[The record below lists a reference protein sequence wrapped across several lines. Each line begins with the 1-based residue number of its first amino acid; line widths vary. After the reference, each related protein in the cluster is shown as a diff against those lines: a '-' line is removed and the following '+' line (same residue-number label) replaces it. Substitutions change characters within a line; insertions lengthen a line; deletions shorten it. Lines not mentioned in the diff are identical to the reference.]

1 MYKRQAITYLG
12 KISSNSNEIKGQD
25 ERHLSNMRADG
36 NSWMTVYRKMD
47 KSDSNPLV
55 SLHLKSSNEKG
66 YAFSQILNFSRC
78 IDNELK

>member
-1 MYKRQAITYLG
+1 
-12 KISSNSNEIKGQD
+12 
-25 ERHLSNMRADG
+25 MRADG

-78 IDNELK
+78 IDYELK